1 MEQIRYA
8 IIDGA
13 VEDELVR
20 FLSTQTPPHCCLYSP
35 PVQSEIVE
43 LAPYLVQITPE
54 VDEWLKC
61 RTTPWGIALFSAKPL
76 HLLLQHLRRYLWVK
90 IPEQEKTVLLRFY
103 DPRNIWAILDLLT
116 PLELSSFIGP
126 ISKILTN
133 YDGYSHQENFE
144 SAYEEKYITSSA
156 TEALVL
162 SSRQFKKL
170 NKLTKANYINKLAC
184 FIRDY
189 YLADKNFLHPDME
202 AVPQQAE
209 DYLFFCH
216 AFNIVDSRSVRG
228 ITLALLKKGITRTT
242 EIPQQW
248 EALLS
253 NSNQSIY
260 YQVEKL
266 LLQELG
272 YIPE

>member
-13 VEDELVR
+13 VEVELVS
-20 FLSTQTPPHCCLYSP
+20 FLSTQTFPHCCLYSP
-35 PVQSEIVE
+35 PVQPEIVE
-43 LAPYLVQITPE
+43 LAPYLVQMTPE
-54 VDEWLKC
+54 VDEWLKF
-61 RTTPWGIALFSAKPL
+61 RTTPWGITLFSAKPL
-76 HLLLQHLRRYLWVK
+76 HLVLQHLRRYLWVK

-103 DPRNIWAILDLLT
+103 DPRNIWAILDVLT

-126 ISKILTN
+126 ISKILTH
-133 YDGYSHQENFE
+133 YEGYSHQENFE
-144 SAYEEKYITSSA
+144 FVYEEKDSSSSA
-156 TEALVL
+156 KEALVL

-170 NKLTKANYINKLAC
+170 NKLTQTNYINKLAC

-189 YLADKNFLHPDME
+189 YLADKDFLQPDM
-202 AVPQQAE
+202 AALHQQAE

-228 ITLALLKKGITRTT
+228 ITLALLKKGITRTA

-248 EALLS
+248 EELLS
-253 NSNQSIY
+253 NSTQSIY

-266 LLQELG
+266 LLRELG

>member
-13 VEDELVR
+13 VEAELVS
-20 FLSTQTPPHCCLYSP
+20 FLSTQTLPHCCLYSP
-35 PVQSEIVE
+35 PVQPEIVE
-43 LAPYLVQITPE
+43 LAPYLVQMTPE
-54 VDEWLKC
+54 VDEWLKF
-61 RTTPWGIALFSAKPL
+61 RTTPWGITLFSGKPL

-103 DPRNIWAILDLLT
+103 DPRNIWMILDVLT
-116 PLELSSFIGP
+116 PIELSSFTGP
-126 ISKILTN
+126 ISKIMTN
-133 YDGYSHQENFE
+133 YEGYSHQENFE
-144 SAYEEKYITSSA
+144 PVYEEKYNTSSA
-156 TEALVL
+156 AETLAL
-162 SSRQFKKL
+162 SFRQFKKL
-170 NKLTKANYINKLAC
+170 NNLTKKNYINKLAC

-189 YLADKNFLHPDME
+189 YLADEDFLHPEME
-202 AVPQQAE
+202 VLHQQAE

-228 ITLALLKKGITRTT
+228 ITLALLKKGITRTAA
-242 EIPQQW
+242 IPQQW
-248 EALLS
+248 ETLLS
-253 NSNQSIY
+253 DSTQSIY